1 MTEKPVPSIFELT
14 PLNEAYR
21 VDPHAMLDDLRSRR
35 PVHLDAVSGSV
46 VFSRYGD
53 VRSVVNDR
61 QLWRDPIR
69 AEEGAILQRRFVS
82 ETDPNLPRTSTTSIL
97 MLDDP
102 DHSRIRHPLA
112 QALYARVAKFRPEVE
127 RIVDETLDCLAG
139 EAAFDLMD
147 RFCVPIPI
155 DVIASIL
162 GVDHKR
168 LVEFREWSEG
178 VIQGL
183 NPFRTPEQT
192 QAMEVASV
200 ALNAYFTEAIAD
212 RRTNQRDDLITDMV
226 RLQAECAELSDDE
239 LISDMTRLQAEG
251 APLSDEELRINLGAL
266 LVGGNLTTT
275 DLIGNAVR
283 LLLLNPS
290 ELAKLRADPGIINA
304 VVEEVLR
311 YEPPVDITGRIA
323 SGEMEVGG
331 CPLKAGQAMTL
342 SLRAANRDPETY
354 DDPHRF
360 DVSRKHRPHVA
371 FGGGAHICIGAPL
384 ARLEA
389 QVALV
394 RLFDRFPSLK
404 LAEPDATPAWPA
416 SVPAGRTLPL
426 FRGMERLPVLA

>member
-1 MTEKPVPSIFELT
+1 MNDRPLPSLPELT

-21 VDPHAMLDDLRSRR
+21 IDPHAMLDDLRSRCPAHR
-35 PVHLDAVSGSV
+35 DAVSGSTL
-46 VFSRYGD
+46 FSRYAD
-53 VRSVVNDR
+53 VRAVVNDR
-61 QLWRDPIR
+61 DLWRDPMR
-69 AEEGAILQRRFVS
+69 AEEGAVLQRRFVA
-82 ETDPNLPRTSTTSIL
+82 EADPHLPRTSTTSIL

-112 QALYARVAKFRPEVE
+112 QALYARVARFRPEVE
-127 RIVDETLDCLAG
+127 RIVDETLDGLAG

-162 GVDHKR
+162 GVDHDR
-168 LVEFREWSEG
+168 LGEFRHWSEG

-183 NPFRTPEQT
+183 NPFRSPQQT
-192 QAMEVASV
+192 VAMEAAGA
-200 ALNAYFTEAIAD
+200 ALNAYFTEAID
-212 RRTNQRDDLITDMV
+212 SRRTRPRDDLISDMV
-226 RLQAECAELSDDE
+226 RLQSDGADLSDDE
-239 LISDMTRLQAEG
+239 L
-251 APLSDEELRINLGAL
+251 RINLTAL

-283 LLLLNPS
+283 LLLLNPA
-290 ELAKLRADPGIINA
+290 ELAKLRADPAIINA

-311 YEPPVDITGRIA
+311 YEPPVDATGRIA
-323 SGEMEVGG
+323 SGEVEVGG
-331 CPLKAGQAMTL
+331 CPLKAGQSMML
-342 SLRAANRDPETY
+342 LLRAANRDPETF

-360 DVSRKHRPHVA
+360 DVSRKHRPHMA

-394 RLFDRFPSLK
+394 RLFDRFPN
-404 LAEPDATPAWPA
+404 LALASPDETPAW
-416 SVPAGRTLPL
+416 RTLPF
-426 FRGMERLPVLA
+426 FRGLERLPVLRGG